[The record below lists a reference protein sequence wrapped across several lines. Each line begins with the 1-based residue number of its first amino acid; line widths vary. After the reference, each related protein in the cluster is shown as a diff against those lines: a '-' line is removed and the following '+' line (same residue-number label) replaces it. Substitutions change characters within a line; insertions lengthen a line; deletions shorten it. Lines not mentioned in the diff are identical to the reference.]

1 MIRYKRKVLETVVA
15 SKVRQVSLT
24 NKQESGHIRQDFV
37 THTYKQNHN
46 TKMSLPTHMRALYLP
61 TISPDPQI
69 TLRTVPVPTVVPGS
83 VLIRVLAA
91 QVSQKVY
98 DIYSGKVGF
107 TLAPDMILGG
117 GYAIGRVVQ
126 PGPDT
131 TSLPVG
137 KLVMIQSF
145 LRARDNPEEIQAVWG
160 TFDGGVPASRE
171 WIEKNWKNGSYAEYI
186 LAPLE
191 NVEPLDE
198 ERLCK
203 PKGDGG
209 LGYSVENLLQLP
221 VQLVVLG
228 GWKGIGLRAGE
239 RVIVAP
245 ATGQFG
251 GAAVEVAVA
260 MGAGQVIVMGRN
272 MEILKRIQGLYP
284 RGKIQIVPM
293 SGDEDGD
300 VQKLTSWGPVDAY
313 LDISPAAATGS
324 THVGSCFKALRNYG
338 RASLMGVLPE
348 SLSVTYAMIV
358 WKSLTI
364 KGQYMY
370 DRADAQ
376 QIVRMAES
384 GVLRLGPETGVEV
397 VGRFK
402 LDEIDEAWAVA
413 SKNTQFGKL
422 IALTP

>member
-1 MIRYKRKVLETVVA
+1 MP
-15 SKVRQVSLT
+15 
-24 NKQESGHIRQDFV
+24 
-37 THTYKQNHN
+37 
-46 TKMSLPTHMRALYLP
+46 LPTQMRALHLP
-61 TISPDPQI
+61 TISSSPQI
-69 TLRTVPVPTVVPGS
+69 TLRTVPLPTVVPGS
-83 VLIRVLAA
+83 VLVRVLAA
-91 QVSQKVY
+91 QVSQKFH

-117 GYAIGRVVQ
+117 GYAIGRVAQ

-137 KLVMIQSF
+137 KLVMLQSF

-160 TFDGGVPASRE
+160 SFDGGLPASRE
-171 WIEKNWKNGSYAEYI
+171 WIEKNWKNGCYAEYV

-198 ERLCK
+198 EKLCGAK
-203 PKGDGG
+203 EEGG
-209 LGYSVENLLQLP
+209 LGYSVEDLLQLP
-221 VQLVVLG
+221 VQLVEMG
-228 GWKGIGLRAGE
+228 GWKGIGLQAGE

-260 MGAGQVIVMGRN
+260 MGAGQVIAMGRN
-272 MEILKRIQGLYP
+272 MEILKRIQGCYP
-284 RGKIQIVPM
+284 KGKVEIVPM
-293 SGDEDGD
+293 TGDEDGD
-300 VQKLTSWGPVDAY
+300 AQKLTSWGSVDAY

-324 THVGSCFKALRNYG
+324 THVSSCFKALRNYG
-338 RASLMGVLPE
+338 RVSLMGILPE
-348 SLSVTYAMIV
+348 GLSATYAMVV

-370 DRADAQ
+370 DRADAR

-397 VGRFK
+397 VGKFK
-402 LDEIDEAWAVA
+402 LDEIDQAWHVA
-413 SKNTQFGKL
+413 ANNTEFGKL
-422 IALTP
+422 IALNP